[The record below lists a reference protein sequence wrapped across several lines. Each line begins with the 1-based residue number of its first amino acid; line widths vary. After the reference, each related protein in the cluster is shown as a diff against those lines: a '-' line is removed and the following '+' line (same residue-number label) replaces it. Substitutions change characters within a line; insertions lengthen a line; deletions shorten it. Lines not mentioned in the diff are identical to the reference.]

1 MDHVKNNNFPD
12 YYHIELSKIGVL
24 NSPLSI
30 VNKVT
35 YAFDQEWIP
44 IMYLPIHLKIW
55 IRKLLSDKPYFPCLD
70 DLGLD

>member
-12 YYHIELSKIGVL
+12 YYHIELSKIAVL

-44 IMYLPIHLKIW
+44 IMYLAIHLKIW
-55 IRKLLSDKPYFPCLD
+55 IRKL
-70 DLGLD
+70 